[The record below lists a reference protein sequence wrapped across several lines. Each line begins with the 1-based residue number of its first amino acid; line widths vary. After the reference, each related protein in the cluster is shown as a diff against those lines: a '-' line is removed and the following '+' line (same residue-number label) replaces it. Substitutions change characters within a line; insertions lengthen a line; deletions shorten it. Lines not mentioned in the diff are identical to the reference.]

1 MRKSFRTLSTGLA
14 FLALFVVGG
23 CATPPPRP
31 AMVPFDETGSY
42 GFSEIQLA
50 ADRYEVRY
58 VSPRLRTSSIDPE
71 RSGEIEAQR
80 QRSFDLA
87 LWRAA
92 EVAERNGFPA
102 FIVEQD
108 NRNVA
113 LAVRTEPMSSP
124 FWPYHPFYGY
134 DRFGRYYPGFPYY
147 PYPYDTGYRSRASVQ
162 VTAVLKVRMLE
173 EPTEDS
179 YDSAA
184 TVARLSESYG
194 NATYP
199 G

>member
-1 MRKSFRTLSTGLA
+1 MRKSIRTLATGLA
-14 FLALFVVGG
+14 FLALFVAGG
-23 CATPPPRP
+23 CATAPPRP
-31 AMVPFDETGSY
+31 AMVPFAETGSY
-42 GFSEIQLA
+42 GFSETQLA
-50 ADRYEVRY
+50 PDRYEVRY

-71 RSGEIEAQR
+71 DSGEIEAQR

-92 EVAERNGFPA
+92 ELATREGFPA
-102 FIVEQD
+102 FTVEQD

-113 LAVRTEPMSSP
+113 VTVRTEPVVSP

-147 PYPYDTGYRSRASVQ
+147 PYPYSTGYRSRASVQ
-162 VTAVLKVRMLE
+162 ATAVLKVQMLE
-173 EPTEDS
+173 EQTGDS
-179 YDSAA
+179 YDAAA
-184 TVARLSESYG
+184 TAARLREAYG